1 MATSTTATQAMPL
14 NGSRVAGSA
23 EDIGGQRPQVQGPA
37 LHGPGAPAPAAS
49 HLTELPSV
57 PVDELLDDHAAE
69 LAEIRRWASSDAG
82 QIARMQNP
90 LGFANVRAHAA
101 AHQAA
106 LGRQGARA
114 AAAQTVAQAPSRKR

>member
-1 MATSTTATQAMPL
+1 MAGAEQMPAHY
-14 NGSRVAGSA
+14 V
-23 EDIGGQRPQVQGPA
+23 
-37 LHGPGAPAPAAS
+37 
-49 HLTELPSV
+49 ELPSV

-82 QIARMQNP
+82 QLARMQNP
-90 LGFANVRAHAA
+90 LGFANVRAHAI

-114 AAAQTVAQAPSRKR
+114 AVAQAVSPTRKR